1 MNVAFIYFDEVPL
14 QDDNKFTLDFS
25 NEEIVQKVSFNK
37 TIDYYIASLDCNL
50 VLKEEIKKE
59 RKKLIEKLSEISRE
73 LIEKGAAYQVDI
85 GYLTSQLS
93 YIYVAPDIEHLTY
106 NWVVQPELFDD
117 NCYKYKYFDT
127 VEKKNQRL

>member
-25 NEEIVQKVSFNK
+25 NEEIVQKVNFNK
-37 TIDYYIASLDCNL
+37 TIDYYIASLDCDL
-50 VLKEEIKKE
+50 VLKEEIKNE

-73 LIEKGAAYQVDI
+73 LIEKGVAYQVDI

-93 YIYVAPDIEHLTY
+93 YIYVAPDLENLTY

-117 NCYKYKYFDT
+117 NCYKI
-127 VEKKNQRL
+127 